1 MPGFRAWR
9 GVGRWVR
16 TTPGRLRL
24 QSLLVAGTAL
34 ALLSTGCGG
43 LVAVLVT
50 ETNIQQRTVR
60 EIVGVQR
67 LHAWLAAADRSAANS
82 YLSGGAELTLP
93 QQQYEADV
101 AAASRELEQA
111 AGYQPADDP
120 VSRQLAGISQ
130 SFGEYTRLVDTAMVQ
145 HRLGNPDG
153 MTALRTASDMMH
165 GANEGILAQVEVVE
179 RLCARE
185 LSQADLVLEVASGAL
200 AAFALSALGA
210 IGLLLWTQRFV
221 RRRFRRRRNKR
232 LLGATLAVLVLSAGT
247 GAGVSSARQS
257 IMQSQGEYAR
267 LLNLWHARSLAY
279 DANGDTSLFLIAA
292 APAGATSDSA
302 FQADASRLVDRPLTD
317 ELLAA
322 ASRGDVRFDGLLAD
336 ELRAAGSPA
345 EHDATLRV
353 VRAYRQFIDID
364 SAVHAQATAGH
375 QAAAVNLTL
384 GNYGGPL
391 GLAFKSLDWGPRLGA
406 QRDWSEGALGF
417 AFEEFDWD
425 LAQLTQLLQNEFD
438 ATMSN
443 VERLLTETLGL
454 QALSL
459 AIAGLTFA
467 GLRPRIAEYSA

>member
-1 MPGFRAWR
+1 MPGFRAWQ
-9 GVGRWVR
+9 GISTWMR

-24 QSLLVAGTAL
+24 QSLLVACAAL
-34 ALLSTGCGG
+34 ALLSSGSGG

-50 ETNIQQRTVR
+50 ETNLHQRTVR

-82 YLSGGAELTLP
+82 YLSGGAEVTLP

-111 AGYQPADDP
+111 AGYQGGDAP
-120 VSRQLAGISQ
+120 VGQRLAAISQ

-153 MTALRTASDMMH
+153 MAALRAASDLMH
-165 GANEGILAQVEVVE
+165 GANDGILAQVEVVE
-179 RLCARE
+179 RLCAAE
-185 LSQADLVLEVASGAL
+185 LAQADLTLAIASGAL
-200 AAFALSALGA
+200 GLFALSALVA
-210 IGLLLWTQRFV
+210 MALLVWTQRFV

-232 LLGATLAVLVLSAGT
+232 LLGATLALLLVAAGT
-247 GAGVSSARQS
+247 GMGVSGARQS
-257 IMQSQGEYAR
+257 ILRSQAVYAR
-267 LLNLWHARSLAY
+267 LLNLWHARSIAY
-279 DANGDTSLFLIAA
+279 DANGDTSLFLITA
-292 APAGATSDSA
+292 APAGAASDGA
-302 FQADASRLVDRPLTD
+302 FQADASRLVNRPLTD
-317 ELLAA
+317 ELLTAA
-322 ASRGDVRFDGLLAD
+322 RRGEVRFDGLLAD
-336 ELRAAGSPA
+336 ELRSADAGA
-345 EHDATLRV
+345 EHDAAVRV
-353 VRAYRQFIDID
+353 VQAYRQFVDID
-364 SAVHAQATAGH
+364 SAVHAQAVAGH
-375 QAAAVNLTL
+375 QSAAVTLTL
-384 GNYGGPL
+384 GTYGAPL

-425 LAQLTQLLQNEFD
+425 LAQLTQLLQAEFD
-438 ATMSN
+438 ATMSS
-443 VERLLTETLGL
+443 VERLLAETLGV